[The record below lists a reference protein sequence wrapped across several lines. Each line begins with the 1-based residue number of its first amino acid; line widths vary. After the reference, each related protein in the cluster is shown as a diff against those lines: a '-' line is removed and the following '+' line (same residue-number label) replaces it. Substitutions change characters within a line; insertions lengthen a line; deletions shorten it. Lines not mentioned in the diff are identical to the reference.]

1 MSDTKC
7 VELPCGRVVEMS
19 DFEASLVTIPADA
32 CFEYCPITG
41 DYVDVLSCDAYKMA
55 REAEEEPAPTHEERI
70 TALEE
75 TVKRLEESIRKT
87 AMQSYINSG
96 EYEP

>member
-1 MSDTKC
+1 MSESKC
-7 VELPCGRVVEMS
+7 VELPCGRLAKVPDYDVP
-19 DFEASLVTIPADA
+19 FIGTAADA
-32 CFEYCPITG
+32 CINWCPIG
-41 DYVDVLSCDAYKMA
+41 SNCRDCEAYNMA

-70 TALEE
+70 TTLEE